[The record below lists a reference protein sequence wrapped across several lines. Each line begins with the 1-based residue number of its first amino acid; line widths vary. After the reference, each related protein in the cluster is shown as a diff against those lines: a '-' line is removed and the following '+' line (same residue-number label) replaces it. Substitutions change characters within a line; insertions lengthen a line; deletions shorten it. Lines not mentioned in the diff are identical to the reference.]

1 MPELRV
7 VAIEIAT
14 PGRRDDPHP
23 AALQLADGRQVSAA
37 RVITNLRY
45 GVEAYYVAEGD
56 GTRIGVRAVGPC
68 PRCGLTYL
76 RADEGATTSDR
87 LMHLPR
93 SPFGTPQVG
102 NP

>member
-1 MPELRV
+1 MPEVRV
-7 VAIEIAT
+7 VAIEVAT

-45 GVEAYYVAEGD
+45 GVETYVVQDRD
-56 GTRIGVRAVGPC
+56 GARIQVRAVGPC

-76 RADEGATTSDR
+76 RADEAATTSDR
-87 LMHLPR
+87 LMRLPR
-93 SPFGTPQVG
+93 SPFGTPIVG
-102 NP
+102 GR

>member
-1 MPELRV
+1 MLESRV
-7 VAIEIAT
+7 VAIEVAT

-45 GVEAYYVAEGD
+45 GVEAYYVEAVD
-56 GTRIGVRAVGPC
+56 GPRVAVRAVGPC

-76 RADEGATTSDR
+76 RADDDAKTSDR
-87 LMHLPR
+87 LMGLPR
-93 SPFGTPQVG
+93 SPFGTPWVG
-102 NP
+102 GS